1 MKTFIRLFSVLLS
14 IMLFCTGCGVSKE
27 NSKSD
32 TVENKEPTV
41 DEKVEKIVNNM
52 TLEEKVGQIFMVAPE
67 AVDKDGGSTTVF
79 TENIEKE
86 IEKYNLGGYILFA
99 SNIENPTQTQEF
111 INGLKK
117 SSKIQPFVGV
127 DEEGGRV
134 ARIGKNSAM
143 GVEKIEPMAQVG
155 KSQNYERAN
164 EIGTTIGK
172 YIKNLGFNLDFAP
185 DTDVLT
191 DSNNTEIGDRS
202 FGNDPEVVGKMATE
216 VVKGLQSEN
225 ISTVLKH
232 FPGHGGSIGNSH
244 QGFSLSNRTEE
255 ELKKCEIVPFK
266 TAIENGADCVMVAHM
281 SLPNVTGDNIPA
293 TLSKKVVT
301 DMLKTEL
308 NFKGVV
314 FSDSMSM
321 GAITE
326 NYGTGDACVK
336 AVEAGIDM
344 VLMPEN
350 LDEAYNA
357 VLEAVKNGKIS
368 QERLDD
374 AVSRIIK
381 AKIQRGIIK

>member
-1 MKTFIRLFSVLLS
+1 MKLFIRLFSVLLS
-14 IMLFCTGCGVSKE
+14 VMLFCTGCGVSKE
-27 NSKSD
+27 NGKSD

-41 DEKVEKIVNNM
+41 DEKVEKIVDNM

-99 SNIENPTQTQEF
+99 SNIENPTQTQEL
-111 INGLKK
+111 INGFKK
-117 SSKIQPFVGV
+117 SSKIQPFIGV

-164 EIGTTIGK
+164 EVGTTIGK

-191 DSNNTEIGDRS
+191 DPNNTEIGDRS
-202 FGNDPEVVGKMATE
+202 FGNDPEIVGKMATE

-225 ISTVLKH
+225 ISAVLKH

-255 ELKKCEIVPFK
+255 ELKSCEIVPFK

-281 SLPNVTGDNIPA
+281 SLPNVTGDNTPA

-344 VLMPEN
+344 ILMPEN
-350 LDEAYNA
+350 LEEAYNA

-368 QERLDD
+368 QERIDD

>member
-86 IEKYNLGGYILFA
+86 IEKYNIGGYILFA
-99 SNIENPTQTQEF
+99 SNIENPTQTQEL

-155 KSQNYERAN
+155 K
-164 EIGTTIGK
+164 K
-172 YIKNLGFNLDFAP
+172 
-185 DTDVLT
+185 
-191 DSNNTEIGDRS
+191 
-202 FGNDPEVVGKMATE
+202 
-216 VVKGLQSEN
+216 
-225 ISTVLKH
+225 
-232 FPGHGGSIGNSH
+232 
-244 QGFSLSNRTEE
+244 
-255 ELKKCEIVPFK
+255 
-266 TAIENGADCVMVAHM
+266 
-281 SLPNVTGDNIPA
+281 
-293 TLSKKVVT
+293 SK
-301 DMLKTEL
+301 L
-308 NFKGVV
+308 
-314 FSDSMSM
+314 
-321 GAITE
+321 
-326 NYGTGDACVK
+326 
-336 AVEAGIDM
+336 
-344 VLMPEN
+344 
-350 LDEAYNA
+350 
-357 VLEAVKNGKIS
+357 
-368 QERLDD
+368 
-374 AVSRIIK
+374 
-381 AKIQRGIIK
+381 

>member
-1 MKTFIRLFSVLLS
+1 MKMFIRLFYVLLS
-14 IMLFCTGCGVSKE
+14 VMLFCTGCGVSEE
-27 NSKSD
+27 NSKTD
-32 TVENKEPTV
+32 TIENKEPTV
-41 DEKVEKIVNNM
+41 DEKVENIVNNM

-79 TENIEKE
+79 TESIEKE

-99 SNIENPTQTQEF
+99 ANIENPTQTQEL
-111 INGLKK
+111 INGFKK
-117 SSKIQPFVGV
+117 SSKIQPFIGV

-266 TAIENGADCVMVAHM
+266 TAMENGADCVMVAHM

-350 LDEAYNA
+350 LEEAYNA

>member
-41 DEKVEKIVNNM
+41 DEKVEKIINNM

-99 SNIENPTQTQEF
+99 SNIENPTQTQEL

-216 VVKGLQSEN
+216 VIKGLQSEN
-225 ISTVLKH
+225 VSAVLKH

>member
-1 MKTFIRLFSVLLS
+1 MKIFIRLFSVLLS
-14 IMLFCTGCGVSKE
+14 IVLFFTGCGVSGE

-32 TVENKEPTV
+32 NVESKKSTV

-67 AVDKDGGSTTVF
+67 AVDKDGGSTNVF

-86 IEKYNLGGYILFA
+86 VEKYNLGGYILFA
-99 SNIENPTQTQEF
+99 PNIVDTTQTQELIKGF
-111 INGLKK
+111 KK
-117 SSKIQPFVGV
+117 CSKIQPFIGV

-134 ARIGKNSAM
+134 ARIGENSAM
-143 GVEKIEPMAQVG
+143 GVEKIDPMAQIG

-164 EIGTTIGK
+164 EVGTTIGK

-191 DSNNTEIGDRS
+191 DPNNTEIGDRS
-202 FGNDPEVVGKMATE
+202 FGNDPDVVGKMATE

-225 ISTVLKH
+225 VSAVLKH

-255 ELKKCEIVPFK
+255 ELKSCEIVPFK

-281 SLPNVTGDNIPA
+281 SLPNVTGDNTPA

-336 AVEAGIDM
+336 AIEAGIDM
-344 VLMPEN
+344 VLMPNN

-357 VLEAVKNGKIS
+357 VLQAVKNGKIS

-381 AKIQRGIIK
+381 AKIKRGIIK

>member
-1 MKTFIRLFSVLLS
+1 MKMFIRLFYVLLS
-14 IMLFCTGCGVSKE
+14 VMLFCTGCEVSEE
-27 NSKSD
+27 NSKTD

-41 DEKVEKIVNNM
+41 DEKVENIVNNM

-99 SNIENPTQTQEF
+99 ANIENPTQTQEL
-111 INGLKK
+111 INGFKK
-117 SSKIQPFVGV
+117 SSKIQPFIGV

-255 ELKKCEIVPFK
+255 ELKSCEIVPFK

>member
-99 SNIENPTQTQEF
+99 SNIENPTQTQEL

-232 FPGHGGSIGNSH
+232 FLGHGGSIGNSH

>member
-86 IEKYNLGGYILFA
+86 IEKYNIGGYILFA
-99 SNIENPTQTQEF
+99 SNIENPTQTQEL

>member
-99 SNIENPTQTQEF
+99 SNIENPTQTQEL

-381 AKIQRGIIK
+381 AKIQREIIK

>member
-79 TENIEKE
+79 TENVEKE

-99 SNIENPTQTQEF
+99 SNIENPTQTQEL

>member
-1 MKTFIRLFSVLLS
+1 MKMFIRLFSVLLS
-14 IMLFCTGCGVSKE
+14 IMLFCTGCGVNKE

-32 TVENKEPTV
+32 VVGNKEPTV
-41 DEKVEKIVNNM
+41 DDKVEKIVNNM
-52 TLEEKVGQIFMVAPE
+52 TLEEKVGQIFMVVPE

-86 IEKYNLGGYILFA
+86 VEKYNLGGYILFA
-99 SNIENPTQTQEF
+99 ANIENPTQTQEL
-111 INGLKK
+111 INGFKK
-117 SSKIQPFVGV
+117 SSKIQPFIGV

>member
-99 SNIENPTQTQEF
+99 SNIENPTQTQEL

>member
-67 AVDKDGGSTTVF
+67 AVDKDGGSTTVV
-79 TENIEKE
+79 TEIIEKE
-86 IEKYNLGGYILFA
+86 LEKYNLGGYILFA
-99 SNIENPTQTQEF
+99 SNIENPTQTQEL

>member
-1 MKTFIRLFSVLLS
+1 MKTFIRIFSVLLS

-99 SNIENPTQTQEF
+99 SNIENPTQTQEL